1 MPIAHIISWLAAAL
15 CLASNTVG
23 SALGYPNRP
32 VKMVVPFPPGTAGD
46 QIARIIGPQLQESV
60 GQPFVVENKSGALGT
75 IGAAEVAR
83 SAPDGYTVMLTTNTT
98 QAGAVALV
106 KSLPYDPQKDFAP
119 IMRLVTTAMVLLVR
133 SDFPGQTLE
142 EFLAYARAKS
152 GALTGAYSTAGS
164 QVSMAKLKALGGFSV
179 IDVSYKGPTLA
190 VTDVLAGHVSFTF
203 ADFAVALSQIGGG
216 KLKGLGV
223 TSLTRTPLAPDIPAI
238 SEALPGF
245 ETVLWFGL
253 VAPAGT
259 PREVVIKLYSAGLK
273 GLAKPEVKARFDSL
287 GLTIAP
293 LSPEEFSRYIR
304 SEIFKWTKEAK
315 EAGIQPE

>member
-1 MPIAHIISWLAAAL
+1 MPRGHIIGWLVAAI
-15 CLASNTVG
+15 CLGANAVV
-23 SALGYPNRP
+23 AAQGYPNRP
-32 VKMVVPFPPGTAGD
+32 VKMVVPFPPATAGD
-46 QIARIIGPQLQESV
+46 QIARIIGPQLQESL

-83 SAPDGYTVMLTTNTT
+83 SVPDGYTVMLTTNTT

-106 KSLPYDPQKDFAP
+106 RSLPYDPAKDFAP
-119 IMRLVTTAMVLLVR
+119 IMRLVTTSMVLLVR
-133 SDFPGQTLE
+133 SDFPAQTLE
-142 EFLAYARAKS
+142 EFLTYAKAKS

-164 QVSMAKLKALGGFSV
+164 QVSIAKLKALGNFSAV
-179 IDVSYKGPTLA
+179 DVPYKGPTLA
-190 VTDVLAGHVSFTF
+190 VSDVLAGHVLFTF
-203 ADFAVALSQIGGG
+203 ADFAVALAQMKGG

-223 TSLTRTPLAPDIPAI
+223 TSSTRTPLAPEIPAI
-238 SEALPGF
+238 SETLPGF

-259 PREVVIKLYSAGLK
+259 AREIVIKLYNAALQGLS
-273 GLAKPEVKARFDSL
+273 KPEVKARFDGL

-293 LSPEEFSRYIR
+293 LSPDEFSRYIK
-304 SEIFKWTKEAK
+304 SEISKWTKEAK